1 MPRKLKT
8 YQTSLGFFD
17 LAIAAPSMKAALE
30 AWGSTANLFHQGF
43 AWETEDAAVVAAT
56 MAEPGVVLKRAV
68 GSKGRFS
75 ENAELPKSLPAGK
88 KPPKPAK
95 VPTKTKAP
103 KHTANVVSLAD
114 ERAARRAAGAYEKER
129 DKQER
134 EERKEEAARQK
145 ERAARDQATAKA
157 RTALEEAEQS
167 HDEKVSEIED
177 ERTALDKRAD
187 AEQARWDKQKAKLDA
202 DLRSARD

>member
-30 AWGSTANLFHQGF
+30 AWGSTANLFYQGF
-43 AWETEDAAVVAAT
+43 AWETEDAAVVAST
-56 MAEPGVVLKRAV
+56 MAKPGVVLKRAV
-68 GSKGRFS
+68 GSKAAFS

-95 VPTKTKAP
+95 VPKKTKAP

-114 ERAARRAAGAYEKER
+114 ERAARRAADAYEKER
-129 DKQER
+129 EKQER
-134 EERKEEAARQK
+134 QERKEEAARQK
-145 ERAARDQATAKA
+145 ERAAREQATAKA
-157 RTALEEAEQS
+157 RTALREAEKI
-167 HDEKVSEIED
+167 HDEKVREIED
-177 ERTALDKRAD
+177 ERAALDKRAD
-187 AEQARWDKQKAKLDA
+187 AEQARWEKQKATLVN
-202 DLRSARD
+202 S